1 MDSFS
6 EKYSEGNIEGCI
18 NQLVTEIKENPDQHF
33 KRMLFGQ
40 MLCIAGEYERADKQ
54 LDLLSTLEP
63 KYVMEV
69 ANWRNLIRAAQHRK
83 DFYEEGRPP
92 EVIGELMPR
101 MEKHI
106 EAIAALR
113 ADDENGFAAAL
124 EEAEAARSEVSG
136 TWNSDEKTFDDFR
149 DLDDLNGGFM
159 EVLAPNGKYYWIA
172 NESISSIV
180 FEDTKLPI
188 DYLWRKADLV
198 LTDGTQGEVYIPVT
212 YIDVKTDEQRLARE
226 THWEEYKSTEA
237 MRGQGQKTYL
247 VGDEAVP
254 ILEINSIEFKN
265 TTNLNNKDS

>member
-6 EKYSEGNIEGCI
+6 EQYNEGNIEGCL
-18 NQLVTEIKENPDQHF
+18 NQLVQEIKQNPDEHF

-40 MLCIAGEYERADKQ
+40 MLCIAGDYERADKQ

-92 EVIGELMPR
+92 EAIGELTPR

-113 ADDENGFAAAL
+113 TNDADAFAKVL
-124 EEAEAARSEVSG
+124 EEAEGLRQQTKGS
-136 TWNSDEKTFDDFR
+136 WNDDSKAFDDFR

-172 NESISSIV
+172 NESISSVV
-180 FEDTKLPI
+180 FEETKLPI
-188 DYLWRKADLV
+188 DYLWRKAALV
-198 LTDGTQGEVYIPVT
+198 LNDGTQGEVYIPVT
-212 YIDVKTDEQRLARE
+212 YVNTETDQQRLARE
-226 THWEEYKSTEA
+226 TDWQQYQSTQA
-237 MRGQGQKTYL
+237 MRGYGQKTYL
-247 VGDEAVP
+247 VGDEAVS
-254 ILEINSIEFKN
+254 ILEINSIEFEH
-265 TTNLNNKDS
+265 